1 MAKLYGGVGRG
12 AFERR
17 RSLEALHVI
26 RGVGVN
32 ILNGGA
38 VTVSSVVLHGLSSS
52 SADGSFVLEPVDHSV
67 ETQRQLLA
75 QFQSGFSVQV
85 LGFTVCFLE
94 AL

>member
-1 MAKLYGGVGRG
+1 MD
-12 AFERR
+12 
-17 RSLEALHVI
+17 
-26 RGVGVN
+26 

-85 LGFTVCFLE
+85 LRFTVCFLE